1 MRTASSCTGTPAC
14 SVTASTRTA
23 ATRSGAGTR
32 YRATIIGPGVT
43 PDIAWEAKAL
53 EQYDQDFDLR
63 MHALQKE
70 FFADDSLCRAV

>member
-1 MRTASSCTGTPAC
+1 MHKGTGKFCYGFYPHG
-14 SVTASTRTA
+14 SHPI
-23 ATRSGAGTR
+23 GAGTR

-43 PDIAWEAKAL
+43 PDISWEAKAL
-53 EQYDQDFDLR
+53 EQYDQEFDLR